1 MPKAELNDV
10 IEDKTGLK
18 KNSLFGTEVAQTQDT
33 IDNFCHKIRSG
44 KTAQATDEF
53 MIIARIES
61 LILDKGVDDAFER
74 AQAYLDAGA
83 DGIMIHS
90 RQQTPDEIFQFCQ
103 RYNHLPNR
111 KTLVAVP
118 SSYNQVTEQEL
129 QEQGINIVIYANP
142 LLRSAYPAMMAT
154 AQSILTHQR
163 SAECDERMLS
173 IKDILELIPGT
184 K

>member
-1 MPKAELNDV
+1 MFAN
-10 IEDKTGLK
+10 
-18 KNSLFGTEVAQTQDT
+18 
-33 IDNFCHKIRSG
+33 KI
-44 KTAQATDEF
+44 
-53 MIIARIES
+53 
-61 LILDKGVDDAFER
+61 KGVKIQHPVLFLGDSRLNHHVA
-74 AQAYLDAGA
+74 AQWGLDVV
-83 DGIMIHS
+83 
-90 RQQTPDEIFQFCQ
+90 
-103 RYNHLPNR
+103 
-111 KTLVAVP
+111 VAVP
-118 SSYNQVTEQEL
+118 SSYNPVTEQAL